1 LLEATRGPHHYA
13 MEQAES
19 YLYMIAALRDE
30 VRALQHY
37 ITILEWQNRYLTEQ
51 LKQADLH
58 VEILSPTRID
68 S

>member
-1 LLEATRGPHHYA
+1 
-13 MEQAES
+13 MEQAEA
-19 YLYMIAALRDE
+19 YLYMTAALRDE

-58 VEILSPTRID
+58 CEILSPTRID

>member
-1 LLEATRGPHHYA
+1 MPNIEGP
-13 MEQAES
+13 S
-19 YLYMIAALRDE
+19 PLWIIAALRDE

-58 VEILSPTRID
+58 MRNIIADRID